1 MDIETLIQ
9 LGETS
14 LKMGFGA
21 LIAVF
26 SGWFML
32 RRSANLSNAPR
43 ENRRLQILEEVS
55 SQVGAVTHVF
65 AKYSTLV
72 VESIQLGDQWH
83 INRKMELDAVN
94 IELAAEFKKLADAEA
109 KLLMIGEK
117 NLERSLRMYAARVA
131 QFRKNVY
138 VGRTDLTN
146 EQINALKQSI
156 FQVREQFYDFLSR
169 KYDRLLADA

>member
-14 LKMGFGA
+14 LKMAFGA

-32 RRSANLSNAPR
+32 RRSANLSSVPR

-72 VESIQLGDQWH
+72 VESIQLGEQWH
-83 INRKMELDAVN
+83 INRKMELEAVKN
-94 IELAAEFKKLADAEA
+94 ELAAECKRPADAEA

>member
-32 RRSANLSNAPR
+32 RRSANLSSVPR

>member
-32 RRSANLSNAPR
+32 RRSANLSSAPR

-94 IELAAEFKKLADAEA
+94 IELAAEFKKLTDAEA